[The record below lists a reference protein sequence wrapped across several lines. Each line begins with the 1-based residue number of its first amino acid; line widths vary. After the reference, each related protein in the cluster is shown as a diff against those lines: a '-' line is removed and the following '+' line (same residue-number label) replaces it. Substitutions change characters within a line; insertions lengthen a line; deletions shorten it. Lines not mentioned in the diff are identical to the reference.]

1 MLEKMYCLLRLK
13 YFNIIYIYIPVSKHE
28 MAVPKYVPISVSVKY
43 NKKKIP

>member
-13 YFNIIYIYIPVSKHE
+13 HFNIIYIPVSKHE